1 MSTRLKSF
9 ALALAVTSGAGFAI
23 GGALAA
29 GAHSTGHEA
38 THASGVRIVTVVKVR
53 LAWFDRM
60 GRGIRQFAD
69 RTGVHARM
77 TSPRDATPR
86 RQVAIVRR
94 LIARHP
100 DAITVVPNSPPSLE
114 RVLARARR
122 AGIVVV
128 THEASSQRNT
138 DVDIEP
144 FDNTAFGA
152 HLMDNL
158 GACMGGSGTYVAF
171 VGHLSAQSHMEWV
184 EGASARAKARFP
196 GIRRIG
202 RPIESLE
209 NAGVAYRKAKTMLA
223 EHPDLKGFEGS
234 SAVDVAGIGR
244 AVHEAGR
251 QDTTCVMG
259 TSSPR
264 TVGSYLFDGSVDK
277 IFLWDPATAGQAQD
291 ELALRLI
298 KGRKVGPG
306 LDLHL
311 AGYRNLKRVAGSPH
325 ALHGSAWI
333 DVDETNAA
341 QFPF

>member
-1 MSTRLKSF
+1 MSKTLKILV
-9 ALALAVTSGAGFAI
+9 LALAVTPVLAVGAELPGGAQGAGQQPTRDPGI
-23 GGALAA
+23 
-29 GAHSTGHEA
+29 
-38 THASGVRIVTVVKVR
+38 RIVTVVKVR

-60 GRGIRQFAD
+60 GQGILQFAE
-69 RTGVHARM
+69 RTGVDASMR
-77 TSPRDATPR
+77 SPRDASPR
-86 RQVAIVRR
+86 RQVEIVRR

-100 DAITVVPNSPPSLE
+100 DAITVVPNSPRSLE
-114 RVLARARR
+114 GVLARARR

-144 FDNTAFGA
+144 FDSTAFGA

-158 GACMGGSGTYVAF
+158 AACMGGSGTYVAF
-171 VGHLSAQSHMEWV
+171 VGHRSAQSHMEWV
-184 EGASARAKARFP
+184 KGALARAKARFP
-196 GIRRIG
+196 AIHRIG
-202 RPIESLE
+202 RPIVSLE
-209 NAGVAYRKAKTMLA
+209 NANVAYRKAKAVLA
-223 EHPDLKGFEGS
+223 EHPDIKGFEGS

-244 AVHEAGR
+244 AVREAGR

-264 TVGSYLFDGSVDK
+264 TVGSYLTDGSVDK
-277 IFLWDPATAGQAQD
+277 IFLWDPALAGQAQD

-311 AGYRNLKRVAGSPH
+311 AGYRNLKSVAGSPH

-333 DVDETNAA
+333 DVDRTNAA

>member
-1 MSTRLKSF
+1 VAKVPRIA
-9 ALALAVTSGAGFAI
+9 ALALVAALGLGIAG
-23 GGALAA
+23 GGALARN
-29 GAHSTGHEA
+29 SDI
-38 THASGVRIVTVVKVR
+38 RIVTVVKVK

-60 GRGIRQFAD
+60 GRGIRQFAH
-69 RTGVHARM
+69 RTGVDATMR
-77 TSPRDATPR
+77 SPRDAAPR

-94 LIARHP
+94 LIVQHP
-100 DAITVVPNSPPSLE
+100 DAITVVPNSPASLE
-114 RVLARARR
+114 GVLARARR

-144 FDNTAFGA
+144 FDNAAYGA
-152 HLMDNL
+152 HLMDSL
-158 GACMGGSGTYVAF
+158 AACMGATGTYVAF
-171 VGHLSAQSHMEWV
+171 VGHRSAQSHMEWV
-184 EGASARAKARFP
+184 RGALARAKAQYP

-202 RPIESLE
+202 GPIESLE
-209 NAGVAYRKAKTMLA
+209 DVNVAYRKAKAVLA
-223 EHPDLKGFEGS
+223 AHPDVSGFQGS

-244 AVHEAGR
+244 AVREAGR

-259 TSSPR
+259 TSSPK
-264 TVGSYLFDGSVDK
+264 TVGSLLSDGSVDK
-277 IFLWDPATAGQAQD
+277 IFLWDPAIAGRAQD

-298 KGRKVGPG
+298 RGRRVGPG

-311 AGYRNLKRVAGSPH
+311 PGYRDLKRVAGSPH

-333 DVDETNAA
+333 DVDRTNAA